1 MQAAEAVFYGAF
13 SPLSNDLSHR
23 DTALGRKVQCPTY
36 FTTTYEQETT
46 HCITIAKSSAPKAG
60 KVRIKAA
67 AETSLSPPVHT
78 EARSDGYCVPQIAQ
92 AY

>member
-1 MQAAEAVFYGAF
+1 MQAAEAMFDGTF
-13 SPLSNDLSHR
+13 SPLSNDLNHR
-23 DTALGRKVQCPTY
+23 NAALGRTVQYLMY

-67 AETSLSPPVHT
+67 AEASLSPPVHR
-78 EARSDGYCVPQIAQ
+78 EARSDGHCVLQIAQ